1 MIKIKLDDENLSVS
15 VTGHANHAEYGKDIV
30 CAGVSSLV
38 QTLALYAESHGGRA
52 KVEPGRAEIDCPHTK
67 EAREVFK
74 CISDGLKGISASY
87 GEGVWI
93 T

>member
-1 MIKIKLDDENLSVS
+1 MIKIKLDDENLSLT
-15 VTGHANHAEYGKDIV
+15 VTGHADCGEYGKDIV

-38 QTLALYAESHGGRA
+38 QTLALYAEKHGGMA
-52 KVEPGRAEIDCPHTK
+52 KMESGRAEIDCPHTK

-74 CISDGLKGISASY
+74 CIADGLRGISTAYS
-87 GEGVWI
+87 EGVWF

>member
-1 MIKIKLDDENLSVS
+1 MIKIKLDDENLSLTI
-15 VTGHANHAEYGKDIV
+15 TGHADYAEYGKDIV

-38 QTLALYAESHGGRA
+38 QTLALYAEKHGGRA
-52 KVEPGRAEIDCPHTK
+52 NMSGGNAEIDCPHTK

-74 CISDGLKGISASY
+74 CISDGLRGIAMSY
-87 GEGVWI
+87 GEFVWF